1 MQEEVESKS
10 INLAVKTTSLTTRV
24 MYNALRSYVQDHKAR
39 VNNHRSKKL
48 TKEQIKAAKTKAKIA
63 KKYEPVHGKQ
73 TVRQLLRQG
82 QGAEVMDI
90 GEKSLRDFKRIANK
104 YGVDFAIVK
113 DKGTNPPVYNVFFKA
128 RDIDA
133 INSVVKDCT
142 KVLKK
147 KEEAKESI
155 IKKLDKYKEIAKNAP
170 KKVKE
175 KWKEQVR

>member
-1 MQEEVESKS
+1 M
-10 INLAVKTTSLTTRV
+10 
-24 MYNALRSYVQDHKAR
+24 
-39 VNNHRSKKL
+39 
-48 TKEQIKAAKTKAKIA
+48 
-63 KKYEPVHGKQ
+63 
-73 TVRQLLRQG
+73 
-82 QGAEVMDI
+82 I
-90 GEKSLRDFKRIANK
+90 GLKRNKRIANK